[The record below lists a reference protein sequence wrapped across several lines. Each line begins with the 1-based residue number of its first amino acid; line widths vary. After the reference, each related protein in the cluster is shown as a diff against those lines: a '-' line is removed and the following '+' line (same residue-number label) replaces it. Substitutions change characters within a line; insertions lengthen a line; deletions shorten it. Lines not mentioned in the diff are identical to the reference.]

1 MIDPMHFNTIAK
13 EAEDNF
19 SSLKKNVQ
27 RLVKEYAKVVDENDK
42 TKLQLAKL
50 RAQIDEMGKE

>member
-1 MIDPMHFNTIAK
+1 MIDPIHFNAIAK

-50 RAQIDEMGKE
+50 RAQIDDMGKE